1 MKKILSILLLFI
13 SVAAI
18 SQPSN
23 YLNIRSRYNLIAVK
37 TDSGFHVPGYSTI
50 PNYRGGVWSG
60 AGNVGV
66 DTVNNKFYFYSGGSW
81 REAGSTNYA
90 DSSGTFCDSSIG
102 VSGIV
107 VSIIHHNLRPV
118 GS

>member
-50 PNYRGGVWSG
+50 PNYRSG
-60 AGNVGV
+60 FLLQ
-66 DTVNNKFYFYSGGSW
+66 DEMYLIQIK
-81 REAGSTNYA
+81 E
-90 DSSGTFCDSSIG
+90 SIPKRKMNQATKM
-102 VSGIV
+102 IFF
-107 VSIIHHNLRPV
+107 IT
-118 GS
+118 